1 MFNAMFRRTRTQNPR
16 ANNDRRR
23 SSYRDSWTKKRK
35 FHGEKIDVGRF
46 ISKTQRP
53 IKRDVV
59 VSKLSFIDLSVKEKL
74 KKAILS
80 RGFITPT
87 PIQEK
92 AIPAILA
99 GRDLVGLAG
108 TGTGK
113 TAAFLIPMLNKI
125 LLNRQEKVLI
135 VVPTRELAIQI
146 REEFILLAQKLDIFS
161 VAVIGGANIQRQIRE
176 LRFRHNVII
185 GTPGRLRDLISRK
198 FIDLA
203 SFGNVVLDEAD
214 RMLDMGF
221 LNDIKQLLSLMSK
234 KRQTLFFSAT
244 FSDEIQ
250 RLTKN
255 FLDNPEMVLIKS
267 EDVLSRINQDVVKVP
282 TGADKIEML
291 HDLLIKIKFEKV
303 LVFSCTKYG
312 ADKLSKKLFQRGF
325 KTDSIHGGKTQGK
338 RQRALRMFK
347 ENIIDILVATD
358 VAARGLDIPNVSH
371 VINFDVPATYDD
383 YVHRIGRT
391 GRANKTGAAVTFV
404 S

>member
-23 SSYRDSWTKKRK
+23 SSFRDSWTKKRK
-35 FHGEKIDVGRF
+35 FHGETIDVGRF

>member
-1 MFNAMFRRTRTQNPR
+1 MFSAMFRRTRTQNPR